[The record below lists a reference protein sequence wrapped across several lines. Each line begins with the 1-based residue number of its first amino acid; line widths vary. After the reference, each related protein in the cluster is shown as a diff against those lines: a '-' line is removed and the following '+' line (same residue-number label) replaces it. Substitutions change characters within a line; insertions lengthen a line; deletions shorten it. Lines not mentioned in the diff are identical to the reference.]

1 MYMYIVNLV
10 CLFVSNFNFIFI
22 ELFDFLIE
30 NSLNLY
36 WFLKAICS
44 LNFFTVRL
52 QFIVISSIFFRKTKQ
67 ATCAKLFSLNQDFR
81 LKYCGEE
88 VFLIQASL
96 SINICCTKFLIP
108 SEILNTAAK

>member
-1 MYMYIVNLV
+1 MVR
-10 CLFVSNFNFIFI
+10 FQ
-22 ELFDFLIE
+22 FL
-30 NSLNLY
+30 
-36 WFLKAICS
+36 
-44 LNFFTVRL
+44 
-52 QFIVISSIFFRKTKQ
+52 VISSIFFRKTKQ
-67 ATCAKLFSLNQDFR
+67 GTCAKLFSLNQGFR

>member
-36 WFLKAICS
+36 
-44 LNFFTVRL
+44 
-52 QFIVISSIFFRKTKQ
+52 
-67 ATCAKLFSLNQDFR
+67 
-81 LKYCGEE
+81 
-88 VFLIQASL
+88 
-96 SINICCTKFLIP
+96 
-108 SEILNTAAK
+108 